1 MKSLCFAKR
10 ARNLVLFVWPSCYC
24 GCQRERS
31 DIKRDGWV
39 SCFIICHFGKNSK
52 EAIFRTWWLYFSHNP
67 ATIRKNPR
75 LQHSP
80 SDSVIIGTHKAQFVT
95 FYSLP
100 WTITYLDY
108 EQSLFSLGPSS
119 KTPET
124 HKGGR
129 KRERLLAVYNIPDRL
144 VFLNTVILL
153 SLVLPNPFIT
163 SNYPCWKK

>member
-1 MKSLCFAKR
+1 MAWVL
-10 ARNLVLFVWPSCYC
+10 LVWSNCHC
-24 GCQRERS
+24 GCQRVGS

-39 SCFIICHFGKNSK
+39 SCFIICHFGQEPAPASVETRKKRYLEHDSF
-52 EAIFRTWWLYFSHNP
+52 ISH
-67 ATIRKNPR
+67 TTLLQYEKNPR

-80 SDSVIIGTHKAQFVT
+80 SHSFIISTHKAQFVT

-124 HKGGR
+124 YKGGR

>member
-24 GCQRERS
+24 RCQRERS

-80 SDSVIIGTHKAQFVT
+80 SDSVIISTHKAQFVT

-100 WTITYLDY
+100 WTITYQIVWSFSTVSHY
-108 EQSLFSLGPSS
+108 SALFSSS
-119 KTPET
+119 KPIHSIE
-124 HKGGR
+124 
-129 KRERLLAVYNIPDRL
+129 
-144 VFLNTVILL
+144 
-153 SLVLPNPFIT
+153 LPMLKKTSAYVSRTIT
-163 SNYPCWKK
+163 RNRNSCAGLHWRI